1 MSKACFVFFL
11 NSLHCL
17 ESYFRSVCSIPSHK
31 HCVQINCLF
40 FGGFCLDFETMIP
53 CVLFFFF
60 GMFFLSML
68 KIDTVSGLWSW

>member
-1 MSKACFVFFL
+1 MFCFFKI
-11 NSLHCL
+11 
-17 ESYFRSVCSIPSHK
+17 VCIVSNHTFIVCVLFHLINT
-31 HCVQINCLF
+31 VQINCLF